1 MPIGPGGNIPPP
13 KPELEAHFQKRVMD
27 LATQTGWAWLHIPRS
42 KAGKRFLTQAVG
54 PLAKGWPDLLCFRA
68 GRVVALELKRDRGD
82 TSVDQERVHA
92 ILAQAIE
99 VYVIR
104 PRDWDRLAGLLA

>member
-1 MPIGPGGNIPPP
+1 MEVSPGGRIPPP
-13 KPELEAHFQKRVMD
+13 KPELEAHFQRRVEI
-27 LATQTGWAWLHIPRS
+27 LATRLGWAWLHIPRS

-54 PLAKGWPDLLCFRA
+54 PLAKGWPDLLLFRA
-68 GRVVALELKRDRGD
+68 GRVMALELKTDRGD

-104 PRDWDRLAGLLA
+104 PRDWERLTGLLA